1 MLVIISGIRLIGITK
16 EYWGNDMEK
25 ESKLYDSLIDYFID
39 KLSNGE
45 VSDKELKVITDFV
58 TEKGIDANPKTHE
71 KTQTLSQALP
81 FDELD
86 EEADIQPLKRIK

>member
-1 MLVIISGIRLIGITK
+1 
-16 EYWGNDMEK
+16 MEK
-25 ESKLYDSLIDYFID
+25 ESKLYDSLIDYFINI
-39 KLSNGE
+39 LSNGE

-81 FDELD
+81 FDELA
-86 EEADIQPLKRIK
+86 EEEELQPLKRIK